1 MLEIKDVSL
10 KVRGGSRANILD
22 HISLRI
28 KPGTL
33 AVITGPNGSGKST
46 LAEIIMG
53 IKTPTTGK
61 ILFNKTD
68 ITTESITDR
77 AKAGIA
83 YSFQQPVHLRGI
95 DVYTLLNIA
104 SGELITPETAT
115 QYLVRVGLDSNY
127 LSREISNKLSGG
139 ELKRIEIASVLA
151 RHPALI
157 IFDEPEAGIDLWS
170 INSLIKVFKKLKE
183 GGVATIII
191 SHQEK
196 ILKLADKII
205 VLENGKIKQQGT
217 PAKILPKLTGGK
229 DATN

>member
-1 MLEIKDVSL
+1 MLLKSLEIFGFKTFPDKTVL
-10 KVRGGSRANILD
+10 KFNKG
-22 HISLRI
+22 IS
-28 KPGTL
+28 
-33 AVITGPNGSGKST
+33 VVVGPNGSGKST

-53 IKTPTTGK
+53 IKTPTSGK
-61 ILFNKTD
+61 ILFNESD
-68 ITTESITDR
+68 ITTQSITDR
-77 AKAGIA
+77 AKTGIA

-115 QYLVRVGLDSNY
+115 KYLVKVGLDSNY

-183 GGVATIII
+183 SGVATIII
-191 SHQEK
+191 SHQEN

-229 DATN
+229 NETN